1 MNFWKI
7 LFIVTIIAF
16 IVFLIFHFIT
26 KTETPTTGRIIW
38 KSDTVLKVL
47 PQKIVEIRNAK
58 PKIIYL
64 KDTII
69 ETQPF
74 IAKLDTIIL
83 RDTIWAEYVFPENR
97 LSLGYRSQ
105 SDSLLQITNTMTKTE
120 TYWVE
125 KAAYLL
131 GGILIGIIITK

>member
-1 MNFWKI
+1 MNYWKI
-7 LFIVTIIAF
+7 LFIVTLIAL
-16 IVFLIFHFIT
+16 IGFLIYFSMSKN
-26 KTETPTTGRIIW
+26 KTPSTGRIIW
-38 KSDTVLKVL
+38 KSDTIMKVL

-74 IAKLDTIIL
+74 IAKLDTIIR
-83 RDTIWAEYVFPENR
+83 RDTIWAEYVFPENSF
-97 LSLGYRSQ
+97 SLGYRSQ

-131 GGILIGIIITK
+131 GGILFGIIITK